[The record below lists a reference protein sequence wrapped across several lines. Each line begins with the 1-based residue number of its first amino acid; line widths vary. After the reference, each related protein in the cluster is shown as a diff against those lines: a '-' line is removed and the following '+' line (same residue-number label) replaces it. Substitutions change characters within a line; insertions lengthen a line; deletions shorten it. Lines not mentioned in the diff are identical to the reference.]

1 MQKISA
7 EEVCTDDSNK
17 INRRVSLDL
26 HTHFVDAH
34 PECSV
39 CLQPCLHPVKLPC
52 SHIFCFLCVKGF
64 AYRSR
69 RCALCRREV
78 SLEYFEKP
86 VVVKVRQKQ
95 DEDSGNP
102 ESPCHSKESYNWFYE
117 GRNGWWQYDERAS
130 SILEEAF
137 KSESRSCDLIIAGFL
152 YLVDFSNMIQFRKT
166 NPARCRRVKR
176 DKVNAD
182 KKGIAGLKLKT
193 RPTKQICS
201 CVTEKTT
208 KNCSKCSQTVCSNRL
223 SSPDNKAED
232 STDVVNTE
240 TVQQTEAESI
250 AEEIQTRMSRLMS
263 DPGQD
268 S

>member
-1 MQKISA
+1 
-7 EEVCTDDSNK
+7 
-17 INRRVSLDL
+17 
-26 HTHFVDAH
+26 
-34 PECSV
+34 
-39 CLQPCLHPVKLPC
+39 
-52 SHIFCFLCVKGF
+52 
-64 AYRSR
+64 
-69 RCALCRREV
+69 
-78 SLEYFEKP
+78 
-86 VVVKVRQKQ
+86 
-95 DEDSGNP
+95 
-102 ESPCHSKESYNWFYE
+102 
-117 GRNGWWQYDERAS
+117 
-130 SILEEAF
+130 
-137 KSESRSCDLIIAGFL
+137 
-152 YLVDFSNMIQFRKT
+152 MIQFRKT